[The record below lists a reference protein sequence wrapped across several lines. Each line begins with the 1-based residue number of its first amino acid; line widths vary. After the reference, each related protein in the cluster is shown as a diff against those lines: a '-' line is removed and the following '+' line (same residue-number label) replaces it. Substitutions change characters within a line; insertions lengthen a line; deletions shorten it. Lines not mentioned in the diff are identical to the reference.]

1 MKLRKQAPAK
11 ALLVALSAG
20 LLALFYAIVRANS
33 GLEAES
39 GPDGPAVDYQRFFAP
54 QAQPASSAPVAPAP
68 IEPRGRTR
76 AS

>member
-11 ALLVALSAG
+11 AFLVALSAG
-20 LLALFYAIVRANS
+20 LLALFYAVVRADP
-33 GLEAES
+33 GIEAGSEPS
-39 GPDGPAVDYQRFFAP
+39 SSPVDYQRFFAP
-54 QAQPASSAPVAPAP
+54 QAQPASSAPAAPAP